1 MDVTHRFVQTNGV
14 RMHVAE
20 QGSGHPV
27 IFCHGFPHTGYIWH
41 HQVAAVAAAGYRAIA
56 PDLRGYGQ
64 TEIPADIEDYTNRA
78 VIDDLL
84 VLLDDI
90 GAEQAVFVG
99 LDFGAALVWELALR
113 APERVSG
120 VIVLNNPFAPRAPRT
135 PSQLW
140 AKAAK
145 RHFLHLDY
153 FQKPGVAD
161 AELGARPRE
170 FLARVYYSLSADYHY
185 LDTWQHPAEGT
196 RYLDVLPEAPA
207 LPWRWLSNAEFD
219 TLADDFERTGFTGGL
234 NWYRAL
240 DRNWELTADYADATV
255 TVPAY
260 FLYGERDPDMEGF
273 SGRDP
278 LGTLRANV
286 PDLRAVTK
294 IADAGHLVQ
303 LERATEV
310 NDLLIAHLRDL
321 VGGKDSDVLAGRS
334 GSGTASEVS
343 G

>member
-1 MDVTHRFVQTNGV
+1 MEIAHRFITTNGV

-20 QGSGHPV
+20 QGAGYPV
-27 IFCHGFPHTGYIWH
+27 IFCHGFPHTWFIWH
-41 HQVAAVAAAGYRAIA
+41 NQLAAVAAAGYRAIA

-64 TEIPADIEDYTNRA
+64 TDVPADVESYTNEA
-78 VIDDLL
+78 VIGDLL
-84 VLLDDI
+84 ALLDDI

-113 APERVSG
+113 APERVRG
-120 VIVLNNPFAPRAPRT
+120 VIVLNNPFAPRPPRA

-140 AKAAK
+140 AKAAA

-161 AELGARPRE
+161 AELAARPRE
-170 FLARVYYSLSADYHY
+170 FLANVYYSLSADYHY
-185 LDTWQHPAEGT
+185 LDTWQFPAEGT
-196 RYLDVLPEAPA
+196 GYLDVLPTAPP
-207 LPWRWLSNAEFD
+207 LPWRWLTEDEFG
-219 TLADDFERTGFTGGL
+219 TLAEDFERTGFTGGL

-240 DRNWELTADYADATV
+240 DRNWELTAAYADASV

-260 FLYGERDPDMEGF
+260 FMYGDRDPDMEGF

-278 LGTLRANV
+278 LTTLRTYV

-294 IADAGHLVQ
+294 IGDAGHLVQ
-303 LERATEV
+303 LERASEV
-310 NDLLIAHLRDL
+310 DALITSHLREL
-321 VGGKDSDVLAGRS
+321 VPNSSDVPA
-334 GSGTASEVS
+334 
-343 G
+343 

>member
-1 MDVTHRFVQTNGV
+1 MELTHRFVTTNGV

-20 QGSGHPV
+20 QGAGYPV
-27 IFCHGFPHTGYIWH
+27 IFCHGFPHTWFIWH
-41 HQVAAVAAAGYRAIA
+41 HQLAAVAAAGYRAIA

-64 TEIPADIEDYTNRA
+64 TDIPAEVDSYTNEA
-78 VIDDLL
+78 VIGDLL
-84 VLLDDI
+84 GLLDDI

-113 APERVSG
+113 APERVRG
-120 VIVLNNPFAPRAPRT
+120 VIVLNNPFAPRPPRA

-140 AKAAK
+140 AKAAA
-145 RHFLHLDY
+145 RHFLHLHY
-153 FQKPGVAD
+153 FQAPGVAD

-185 LDTWQHPAEGT
+185 LDTWQFPAEGT
-196 RYLDVLPEAPA
+196 GYLDVLPAAPP
-207 LPWRWLSNAEFD
+207 LPWRWLSQNEFD
-219 TLADDFERTGFTGGL
+219 VLAQDFERTGFTGGL

-240 DRNWELTADYADATV
+240 DRNWELTADYTDASV

-260 FLYGERDPDMEGF
+260 FLYGDRDPDMEGF

-278 LGTLRANV
+278 LATLRRYV
-286 PDLRAVTK
+286 PELREVTK

-303 LERATEV
+303 LERAAEV
-310 NDLLIAHLRDL
+310 DALLTAHLRQL
-321 VGGKDSDVLAGRS
+321 VPNPSDVPA
-334 GSGTASEVS
+334 
-343 G
+343 